1 MMKKSLFTL
10 LLCFCSTCLLA
21 QSNVFSPTGT
31 VYFNN
36 DNGAAL
42 QIRGWNNHGS
52 TFGGHYPYW
61 GMNVNH
67 TNTGWNSYHPSL
79 RGSLILNWGNEIRF
93 SSIAPNTTSSALTHH
108 LTLKTTDG
116 FLGLNT
122 TSPSSMFDIQDG
134 AMELMQT
141 SGNLDNSKGVIKF
154 GENNVRL
161 FAIQY
166 NGALSNPGNKLMIRG
181 STSSDDSYNLNLMTF
196 DQNGYVGVG
205 TSAPATKLEV
215 YGKSANWSETTQGPA
230 LGSVHLTPGS
240 SADHYGS
247 AITFGAS
254 DTGGGLTSQA
264 GIYVRSDGSYGT
276 KMYFATTNSYA
287 TGSKTAFMIDHA
299 GRMALGTNTPN
310 GRLTV
315 AGQSANWNE
324 TTQGTAIGTIH
335 LKPETTA
342 DHYGNA
348 ITFGASDMSSGN
360 TANAGIYVR
369 SDGGYGTK
377 MYFATTNSYAT
388 GSKTAFMI
396 DHAGNIGMGTNT
408 PGAKLEVNGNIVS
421 QGDIESKKVKVSANP
436 GDWPD
441 YVFEP
446 TYELGT
452 LNSLEQ
458 YIQANKH
465 LPEVP
470 SAKEVGEQGI
480 DLGNMDATLLK
491 KIEELTLHLIE
502 INKKQEKMADEM
514 ELLKKENAALKQAIK
529 KG

>member
-1 MMKKSLFTL
+1 MMNKSLFTL

-42 QIRGWNNHGS
+42 QIRGWNNLGS

-67 TNTGWNSYHPSL
+67 TSTGWNSYHPSL
-79 RGSLILNWGNEIRF
+79 RGSLIMNSGNEIRF
-93 SSIAPNTTSSALTHH
+93 ASTPPNSTNAAVSYHM
-108 LTLKTTDG
+108 TLKTTSG

-122 TSPSSMFDIQDG
+122 ISPSSMFDIQDG

-205 TSAPATKLEV
+205 TSA
-215 YGKSANWSETTQGPA
+215 
-230 LGSVHLTPGS
+230 
-240 SADHYGS
+240 
-247 AITFGAS
+247 
-254 DTGGGLTSQA
+254 
-264 GIYVRSDGSYGT
+264 
-276 KMYFATTNSYA
+276 
-287 TGSKTAFMIDHA
+287 
-299 GRMALGTNTPN
+299 PN